1 MTIILDRNPDILYE
15 MGKLKKDQFL
25 VGFAAE
31 TENIVENAL
40 GKLKRKNLDMI
51 VANNADNMQKKT
63 NEILIIKSQEDM
75 KEIPE
80 KEKSQLAYDILKEI
94 KF

>member
-1 MTIILDRNPDILYE
+1 MI
-15 MGKLKKDQFL
+15 
-25 VGFAAE
+25 GFAAE

-51 VANNADNMQKKT
+51 VANNATNMQKKT
-63 NEILIIKSQEDM
+63 NEILIIKNQEDI
-75 KEIPE
+75 KEMPE

-94 KF
+94 KL

>member
-1 MTIILDRNPDILYE
+1 MTIVLDRNPDILFE
-15 MGKLKKDQFL
+15 MGKLKDKQFL

-31 TENIVENAL
+31 TENIIENAI

-51 VANNADNMQKKT
+51 VANNASNMQKTT
-63 NEILIIKSQEDM
+63 NQIRIIKSENSI

-80 KEKSQLAYDILKEI
+80 KEKSQLAFDILKEI
-94 KF
+94 EL